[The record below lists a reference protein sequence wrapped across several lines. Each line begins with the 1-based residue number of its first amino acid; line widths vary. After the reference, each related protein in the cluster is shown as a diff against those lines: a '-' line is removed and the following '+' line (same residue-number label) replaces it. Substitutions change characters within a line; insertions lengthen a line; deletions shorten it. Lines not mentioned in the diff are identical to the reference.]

1 MPRLTDDTRDAI
13 LQRWRAG
20 ESQNS
25 LAKHYKCAPATVNAI
40 CKGVAQD
47 NASIV
52 KAQVQINQILNAKP
66 NNEAN
71 AIREV
76 IDEKTRYLK
85 FFNDSALKNQQLA
98 NERLKSLDLT
108 MQELNAHSSITQRN
122 KETVLGKDITTA
134 IQVNNHAGNPETAKS
149 IIEQLKGEI

>member
-1 MPRLTDDTRDAI
+1 MPRLTDDTKDAI

-25 LAKHYKCAPATVNAI
+25 IAKHFKCGKATVNAI
-40 CKGVAQD
+40 CKGVEQD
-47 NASIV
+47 NAGIV
-52 KAQVQINQILNAKP
+52 TAQVQINQILEHKP
-66 NNEAN
+66 NNERN
-71 AIREV
+71 AIRELV
-76 IDEKTRYLK
+76 DEKTRYLK

-98 NERLKSLDLT
+98 NERLKSLELT
-108 MQELNAHSSITQRN
+108 MQELNAHSAITQRN